1 VNKDFT
7 IPEEDYKIYV
17 PKSKQVPLSNSDLKN
32 KKNSSRKAPAIIL
45 QASKSKES
53 TISMGSHDGIIIKKS
68 EHLSSFAIDKDK
80 IDFYK

>member
-1 VNKDFT
+1 MNKDFT

-53 TISMGSHDGIIIKKS
+53 MGSHDGIIIKKS
-68 EHLSSFAIDKDK
+68 DHLSSFAIDKDK